1 MSSQPEPALPCLALV
16 VPCYNEQEVLAE
28 THARLRALYAELID
42 GKRIAGDSRIYFVDD
57 GSGDA
62 TWSLIEELA
71 GDCPHSVGI
80 KLSRNRGHQHALL
93 AGLLLAE
100 GDAIISLDADLQDD
114 IRAIPEML
122 EHFSQGKDVVYGI
135 RRNRGV
141 DTAFKRLSALA
152 FYRFMH
158 LMGTEVI
165 ENHADFRLISRR
177 AVDHLR
183 EFGEVNLF
191 LRGIIPLLGFP
202 SAEVY
207 YDRHERHA
215 GQSHY
220 PLRRMLSLALDGVT
234 SFSIVPL
241 RVISVMGFVIFALTS
256 LMSTWVLAVA
266 VFGDSAVPGWASTV
280 LPSYF
285 LGGVQILCLGVIGEY
300 LGKMYGELKQRPRF
314 IVETRTDAGAVDS
327 PALR

>member
-1 MSSQPEPALPCLALV
+1 MSAPLTVVPQLALV
-16 VPCYNEQEVLAE
+16 IPCYNEQEVLRD
-28 THARLRALYAELID
+28 THRQLRELID
-42 GKRIAGDSRIYFVDD
+42 QLIGDGKIAASSHIYFVDD
-57 GSGDA
+57 GSTDA
-62 TWSLIEELA
+62 TWALIETLSKE
-71 GDCPHSVGI
+71 CPHSAGI

-93 AGLLLAE
+93 AGLLTAP
-100 GDAIISLDADLQDD
+100 GDAIISIDADLQDD
-114 IRAIPEML
+114 ISAIPKML
-122 EHFSQGKDVVYGI
+122 EHLAQGKDVVYGI
-135 RRNRGV
+135 RRSRQT
-141 DTAFKRLSALA
+141 DTAFKRLSAAA

-165 ENHADFRLISRR
+165 DNHGDYRLMSRR
-177 AVDHLR
+177 ALEHLR

-191 LRGIIPLLGFP
+191 LRGIIPLLGYP
-202 SAEVY
+202 SAEVH

-215 GQSHY
+215 GESKY

-241 RVISVMGFVIFALTS
+241 RVISVMGFAIFVLTS
-256 LMSTWVLAVA
+256 LMSAWVLLVA
-266 VFGDSAVPGWASTV
+266 LFGDSAVPGWASTV

-314 IVETRTDAGAVDS
+314 IIERRTDCEVDT
-327 PALR
+327 PG